1 MTDWQLKFLIL
12 VFLVVLITV
21 GFAILIWQQT
31 KKVEKKALLA
41 KQKQK
46 NHEQK
51 IKKKLWSELQALKE
65 AEKAMPE
72 LEQLEQEMAVEPN
85 IENEE

>member
-1 MTDWQLKFLIL
+1 MTDLQIKFLIL

-46 NHEQK
+46 THEK
-51 IKKKLWSELQALKE
+51 EMKKKLWSELQAIKE
-65 AEKAMPE
+65 ADKAM
-72 LEQLEQEMAVEPN
+72 LEMEQEMAVEPKQDH
-85 IENEE
+85 EE